1 MFGDCDKHS
10 SIIAVFIS
18 PKTIIKGEIM
28 KINKM
33 GFSLLELL
41 VVILIVGVLAAI
53 ALPQYRSAVD
63 RARYSTMMDIARALA
78 EANERYYMV
87 HDVYSTTYNDLDIDI
102 PAKSISGQSAFFD
115 WGECQIYF
123 QRGVFCSNNKNLQ
136 NQIMIWYTFGDSY
149 HNKMTCMA
157 KGSDRNSRWAKVCEG
172 FGTYWQ
178 TTSCEIIGKCSLY
191 KIR

>member
-1 MFGDCDKHS
+1 MKK
-10 SIIAVFIS
+10 IS
-18 PKTIIKGEIM
+18 KKISKGFTLIEM
-28 KINKM
+28 
-33 GFSLLELL
+33 L
-41 VVILIVGVLAAI
+41 VVVLIIGILAGI
-53 ALPQYRSAVD
+53 ALPQYQRAVD
-63 RARYSTMMDIARALA
+63 KTRYSTMMNIAKALA

-102 PAKSISGQSAFFD
+102 PAKSIRGQSAFFD
-115 WGECQIYF
+115 WGECRIYF
-123 QRGVFCSNNKNLQ
+123 QRGVLCTNDTNLQ

-157 KGSDRNSRWAKVCEG
+157 KGSDTNSRWAKVCEG

-178 TTSCEIIGKCSLY
+178 KVSCEIIGTCSLY